1 MSVLESQICFNFQNV
16 VHAVARQCLKS
27 FIVSFTYVPKY
38 WKLSTISTAV
48 SSSLISGF
56 GSMFFD
62 STFVLSAFITK
73 PTSLAALDNASSCFC
88 ALSLSFSSSPISS
101 AYSRSLTL
109 FCGIL
114 LDWRLCV
121 VKPKSSI
128 LEFLII

>member
-38 WKLSTISTAV
+38 WKLSTISSTV

-73 PTSLAALDNASSCFC
+73 PTSLAVLDNASSCFC
-88 ALSLSFSSSPISS
+88 ALSFSSSPISS
-101 AYSRSLTL
+101 AYSGSLTL
-109 FCGIL
+109 FSGIL

-121 VKPKSSI
+121 VKPKSSK